1 MKIIGNKV
9 TFGLEIGEQINSSL
23 RVVNIFIG
31 GENICYEDNHVYLPQ
46 FINSI
51 SVTAENLRKKID
63 YYKYINYLEW
73 MSLEEAHNFL
83 LDTSNSES
91 PHYNLENNKLYLCYS
106 IFQWGPTTDDASCFL
121 IPMNDV
127 LYLTY
132 SFPSKANIVGYNSVS
147 GVAITPYEIIHVI
160 ENSLSE
166 LKGLE

>member
-73 MSLEEAHNFL
+73 MSFMVIKQFF
-83 LDTSNSES
+83 
-91 PHYNLENNKLYLCYS
+91 P
-106 IFQWGPTTDDASCFL
+106 FQ
-121 IPMNDV
+121 
-127 LYLTY
+127 
-132 SFPSKANIVGYNSVS
+132 
-147 GVAITPYEIIHVI
+147 
-160 ENSLSE
+160 
-166 LKGLE
+166 